1 MITLEMA
8 IESPIGALMH
18 AKNFGK
24 RLKQPHYSF
33 LATYI
38 MEERR
43 NEVSFFSKYIDV
55 FPNAFDNFPIFYT
68 SEELALLEGS
78 PFQD

>member
-1 MITLEMA
+1 MITLEKA

-18 AKNFGK
+18 AQNFDK
-24 RLKQPHYSF
+24 RLKQPHHSF

-43 NEVSFFSKYIDV
+43 NEVSFF
-55 FPNAFDNFPIFYT
+55 N
-68 SEELALLEGS
+68 
-78 PFQD
+78 